1 MIDLEYV
8 NKENQTIRIK
18 RNDIPEITR
27 ICQDGVIYLRMP
39 LKLKNP
45 DIKIVGAQ
53 PAEGSQIAGIR
64 KWPEAY
70 LPAIYDPSVVDQF
83 ELIEQKDAEAM
94 ARRLAAEEGICA
106 GVSAAGAL
114 VAALRVAQQAR
125 NATIA
130 FIVCDR
136 GDRYLSTG
144 LFDEQA

>member
-1 MIDLEYV
+1 L
-8 NKENQTIRIK
+8 
-18 RNDIPEITR
+18 
-27 ICQDGVIYLRMP
+27 
-39 LKLKNP
+39 
-45 DIKIVGAQ
+45 
-53 PAEGSQIAGIR
+53 
-64 KWPEAY
+64 
-70 LPAIYDPSVVDQF
+70 VDQF

-114 VAALRVAQQAR
+114 VAALRVAERAQ

-144 LFDEQA
+144 LFDEQT